1 MIDSLDKIKQVV
13 LFSSIVT
20 VLSEKKIFMRH
31 FLVCHYHQ
39 QVNFQWFSTK
49 VNLQFTKPRNG
60 ILSLRLRW
68 QTRTQFKDVIDGV

>member
-31 FLVCHYHQ
+31 FLVSHNH
-39 QVNFQWFSTK
+39 VTS
-49 VNLQFTKPRNG
+49 
-60 ILSLRLRW
+60 
-68 QTRTQFKDVIDGV
+68 